1 MVLEAD
7 GKITFNPRGKT
18 GILYIPSA
26 LMIDSQFPLAVPS
39 RVHIKIIGDKLV
51 VEKVKP

>member
-1 MVLEAD
+1 MVLEAN

-26 LMIDSQFPLAVPS
+26 IMIDSAFPLAVPS
-39 RVHIKIIGDKLV
+39 RVHVKIVGEKLLI
-51 VEKVKP
+51 EKVKP